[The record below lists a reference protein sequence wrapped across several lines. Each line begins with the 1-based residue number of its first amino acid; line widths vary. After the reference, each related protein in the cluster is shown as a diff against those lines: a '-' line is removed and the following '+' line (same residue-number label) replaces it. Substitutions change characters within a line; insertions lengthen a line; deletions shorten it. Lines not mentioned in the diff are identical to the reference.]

1 MRVKKRITNIKRKDV
16 QILVHI
22 TLLLSLIVYRR
33 CGQSQCCVYCRKKN
47 GRLDCRMCGLPTG
60 GKPESLC
67 RGKFIFVSQVF
78 SKEGRIIQ
86 NFKVEI
92 FL

>member
-1 MRVKKRITNIKRKDV
+1 MDNHNAMCPYGIKD
-16 QILVHI
+16 
-22 TLLLSLIVYRR
+22 
-33 CGQSQCCVYCRKKN
+33 GW
-47 GRLDCRMCGLPTG
+47 LDCRMCGLLTG

-67 RGKFIFVSQVF
+67 RGKFIFVSQLF
-78 SKEGRIIQ
+78 FKEGRIIQ

>member
-1 MRVKKRITNIKRKDV
+1 MENHNAMWPYGRTN
-16 QILVHI
+16 
-22 TLLLSLIVYRR
+22 
-33 CGQSQCCVYCRKKN
+33 GW
-47 GRLDCRMCGLPTG
+47 LDCRMCGLPTG

-67 RGKFIFVSQVF
+67 RGKFIFVSRVF
-78 SKEGRIIQ
+78 SKEGRIIH

>member
-1 MRVKKRITNIKRKDV
+1 MDNHNAVCTDGITN
-16 QILVHI
+16 
-22 TLLLSLIVYRR
+22 
-33 CGQSQCCVYCRKKN
+33 GW
-47 GRLDCRMCGLPTG
+47 LDYRMCALHTG
-60 GKPESLC
+60 GKLEPFH
-67 RGKFIFVSQVF
+67 RGKFMFVSQVF